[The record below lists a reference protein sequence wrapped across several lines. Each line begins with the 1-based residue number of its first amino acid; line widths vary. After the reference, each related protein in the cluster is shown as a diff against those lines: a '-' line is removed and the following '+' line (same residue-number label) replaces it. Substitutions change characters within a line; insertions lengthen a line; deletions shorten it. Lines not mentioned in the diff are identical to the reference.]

1 MALLKPLIEL
11 LRNKVGVAPDH
22 LDAAV
27 ELRALIERRIRTE
40 RRGGTRTWFRA

>member
-1 MALLKPLIEL
+1 MALRKSLIEL

-27 ELRALIERRIRTE
+27 ELRALIKRRIRAE
-40 RRGGTRTWFRA
+40 WRGGTRTWFRA